1 VQFFLLLFF
10 DTTAQILEP
19 QAARFL
25 LKPDTKTDA
34 ASSLPTPNA
43 LSSSIMA
50 AASNNTTVPAH
61 LLLACLALRERE
73 LAKKA
78 RHAIGAAAKEGGLD
92 EKSAILRCGVHLGR
106 LSRAHA
112 EWVLLNDFV
121 AATAAAAPGAA
132 PGGTNAI
139 LPADLGAPERQV
151 LSDLCHLFGLSLC
164 VGGECLS
171 DLVTLEVVT
180 PAAARALQASMPSA
194 VAAVKP
200 QVAALCDA
208 WDFTDASL
216 NHSAIGAKD
225 GQYVQ
230 RLVEYA
236 AREPLNQPDFT
247 GHLKHIQRLTT
258 GRARL

>member
-1 VQFFLLLFF
+1 
-10 DTTAQILEP
+10 
-19 QAARFL
+19 L
-25 LKPDTKTDA
+25 LKPDTKSDDSS
-34 ASSLPTPNA
+34 SSLPTPNA
-43 LSSSIMA
+43 LSASIVA
-50 AASNNTTVPAH
+50 AASNNKAVPAH

-78 RHAIGAAAKEGGLD
+78 RHAIATTAQDLGLD
-92 EKSAILRCGVHLGR
+92 EKSAVLRCGVHLGR

-121 AATAAAAPGAA
+121 AATTSSQSADGK
-132 PGGTNAI
+132 NDV
-139 LPADLGAPERQV
+139 LPASLGAPERQV

-171 DLVTLEVVT
+171 DLVTLEVIKPV
-180 PAAARALQASMPSA
+180 AARALQASMPSA
-194 VAAVKP
+194 VAKVKP
-200 QVAALCDA
+200 DVAALCDA

-236 AREPLNQPDFT
+236 EREPLNQSDFT